1 MLPMHTYIPASN
13 VNLTDWESFID
24 SYMTWLS
31 ALNLDRN
38 ESQKMS
44 TSLVLIQLNDRL
56 RSIGGREFQR

>member
-1 MLPMHTYIPASN
+1 MISVVRSN
-13 VNLTDWESFID
+13 CDKDMRSNMYTGF
-24 SYMTWLS
+24 S

-56 RSIGGREFQR
+56 RSIGGREFQK